1 MISLVKPRLINNNFT
16 GSQLKEELARLLGWF
31 FPPLIFEFLLWISK
45 MAIDVRYTV
54 DINLE
59 LFSFD
64 I

>member
-1 MISLVKPRLINNNFT
+1 MISLVKPRLIDNIFT
-16 GSQLKEELARLLGWF
+16 GSQLKKKLVRFLGCF

-45 MAIDVRYTV
+45 MVIDVWYTV
-54 DINLE
+54 DIHPE

>member
-45 MAIDVRYTV
+45 IDVWYTV